1 MLSTEELKDNTE
13 EGINLDKYFN
23 IIKNTNL
30 IPLNGRVTQVIGL
43 VIESTGPDVGIG
55 EICEVITGRT
65 SKKVLAEVV
74 GFRNNRVL
82 LMPIGDIG
90 NIHPGCSVISTGK
103 VLSIK
108 VGKNL
113 LGRILNGFGE
123 PIDNK
128 GEIVSEVELPVY
140 NKPPSVLKR
149 KRITEPI
156 CLGIRAID
164 GLLTVG
170 KGQRIGIFAGSGVGK
185 STLLGSIAR
194 NTNADINV
202 IALIGER
209 GREVREFIEKDL
221 GEEGIKK
228 SVVVAV
234 TSDEAALLRVKG
246 AYVATTIAEY
256 YRSKGYDVNLM
267 LDSITRF
274 CMAKREIGLSIGEP
288 PTSKGYTP
296 SVFSELPK
304 LLERAGTDEKGSITG
319 IYTVLVEG
327 DDMDEPIS
335 DAVRAILDGHI
346 VLSRELANLNHY
358 PPIDVLSSVSRLM
371 TDVVT
376 ALHKKTADTIKDFLA
391 VYRKSKDLID
401 VGAYSPGSNPKLD
414 IAVGLMDKINSFLR
428 QEISEKETFD
438 SSIKKLIEILPED
451 LRKSLINTK

>member
-1 MLSTEELKDNTE
+1 MESLKEKEEFLEKE
-13 EGINLDKYFN
+13 INFNKY
-23 IIKNTNL
+23 IEIVKNSNL
-30 IPLNGRVTQVIGL
+30 IALNGRVTQVIGL

-55 EICEVITGRT
+55 EICEILTGKT

-74 GFRNNRVL
+74 GFKNNRVL
-82 LMPIGDIG
+82 LMPIGDIN
-90 NIHPGCSVISTGK
+90 NIRAGCSVIATGK
-103 VLSIK
+103 TLRIK
-108 VGKNL
+108 VGDCL

-123 PIDNK
+123 PIDQK
-128 GEIVSEVELPVY
+128 GEITSGIELPVFS
-140 NKPPSVLKR
+140 NPPSALKR
-149 KRITEPI
+149 KRIKEPLS
-156 CLGIRAID
+156 LGLRVID
-164 GLLTVG
+164 GLLTIG

-194 NTNADINV
+194 NTKADINV

-221 GEEGIKK
+221 GEEGLLK
-228 SVVVAV
+228 SVVVVV

-256 YRSKGYDVNLM
+256 FRSKGYDVNLM

-304 LLERAGTDEKGSITG
+304 LLERAGTDDKGSITG

-327 DDMDEPIS
+327 DDLEEPIS
-335 DAVRAILDGHI
+335 DAVRSILDGHI

-358 PPIDVLSSVSRLM
+358 PAIDVLASVSRLM
-371 TDVVT
+371 PEVITDI
-376 ALHKKTADTIKDFLA
+376 HKKAANIIKDIMA
-391 VYRKSKDLID
+391 TYRQSKDLIE

-414 IAVGLMDKINSFLR
+414 QAIALQEKINKYLR
-428 QEISEKETFD
+428 QDVYEKETFE
-438 SSIKKLIEILPED
+438 SSLKKLIEIIPEN
-451 LRKSLINTK
+451 LLEEKNG

>member
-1 MLSTEELKDNTE
+1 MT
-13 EGINLDKYFN
+13 LDEY
-23 IIKNTNL
+23 IEAVRNTNL

-43 VIESTGPDVGIG
+43 VIESTGPDAGIG
-55 EICEVITGRT
+55 EICEILAGRN
-65 SKKVLAEVV
+65 SKKVFAEVV
-74 GFRNNRVL
+74 GFKNNRVL
-82 LMPIGDIG
+82 LMPIGDVG
-90 NIHPGCSVISTGK
+90 NIRSGCSVVATGK
-103 VLSIK
+103 TLTVK
-108 VGKNL
+108 VGENL
-113 LGRILNGFGE
+113 LGRVLNGFGE
-123 PIDNK
+123 PIDQK
-128 GEIVSEVELPVY
+128 GEIMSNTELPVY
-140 NKPPSVLKR
+140 NNPPSALKR
-149 KRITEPI
+149 RRISEPL

-221 GEEGIKK
+221 SEEGLKRSI
-228 SVVVAV
+228 VVAV

-246 AYVATTIAEY
+246 AYIATTIAEF

-296 SVFSELPK
+296 SVFSELPR

-327 DDMDEPIS
+327 DDLEEPVS
-335 DAVRAILDGHI
+335 DAVRSILDGHI
-346 VLSRELANLNHY
+346 VLSRGLANMNHY
-358 PPIDVLSSVSRLM
+358 PAIDVLGSISRLM
-371 TDVVT
+371 PEVT
-376 ALHKKTADTIKDFLA
+376 TKKHQKTANLIKDIMA
-391 VYRKSKDLID
+391 TYKQSQDLIE
-401 VGAYSPGSNPKLD
+401 VGAYSAGSNAKLD
-414 IAVGLMDKINSFLR
+414 QAIALMEKINDYLK
-428 QEISEKETFD
+428 QEVYEKETFE
-438 SSIKKLIEILPED
+438 SGLNKLIKVIPEELMED
-451 LRKSLINTK
+451 ING

>member
-1 MLSTEELKDNTE
+1 MEQLLEKDLE
-13 EGINLDKYFN
+13 KEINLARYTE
-23 IIKNTNL
+23 IVKNANL
-30 IPLNGRVTQVIGL
+30 VPLNGRVTQVIGL
-43 VIESTGPDVGIG
+43 VIESTGPDAGIG
-55 EICEVITGRT
+55 EICKVITGRT

-74 GFRNNRVL
+74 GFKNNRVL
-82 LMPIGDIG
+82 LMPIGDLG
-90 NIHPGCSVISTGK
+90 NIRSGCTVMATGK
-103 VLSIK
+103 TLRIK
-108 VGKNL
+108 VGHGL
-113 LGRILNGFGE
+113 LGRVLNGFGQ
-123 PIDNK
+123 PIDQK
-128 GEIVSEVELPVY
+128 GPLQASSELAVY
-140 NKPPSVLKR
+140 NSPPPALKR
-149 KRITEPI
+149 KRIYEPI

-221 GEEGIKK
+221 GDEGLKR
-228 SVVVAV
+228 SVVVTV

-256 YRSKGYDVNLM
+256 YRGQGYDVNLM

-288 PTSKGYTP
+288 PASKGYTP

-304 LLERAGTDEKGSITG
+304 LLERAGTDQKGSITG

-327 DDMDEPIS
+327 DDLEEPVS
-335 DAVRAILDGHI
+335 DAVRSILDGHI

-358 PPIDVLSSVSRLM
+358 PAIDVLSSISRLM
-371 TDVVT
+371 PEVADNS
-376 ALHKKTADTIKDFLA
+376 HKKAANIIKDIMA
-391 VYRKSKDLID
+391 TYKQSKDLIE

-414 IAVGLMDKINSFLR
+414 QAIKLMEKINTYLR
-428 QEISEKETFD
+428 QKVEEKEVLE
-438 SSIKKLIEILPED
+438 SSVEKLVSIIPPELMEEADGKEI
-451 LRKSLINTK
+451 